1 MPESYELRK
10 MLEEILDDEEIGASK
25 HSKISQSEIRRM
37 LLQRQQKPV
46 TPAADSKYLLGEM
59 LVEQGM
65 ITKAQLEE
73 ALEVQSQRGGKLG
86 SIFVE
91 LGYLQSDKLLEALVK
106 KHGIEGADLFRMKN
120 IDQAM
125 SAIPTSV
132 IIKHRVIPL
141 RIEGRVVKLAMA
153 DPEDAAAV
161 HEVEFMTGRRV
172 EPVIVP
178 SYQMDLAIGC
188 IEENGG
194 KLLLDR
200 AREQTARSPLTIKNM
215 LSHLIHSEASDLLIT
230 AGIPPSVKMHHVLE
244 RMNMPSVTSEQCI
257 AYAKALMTEKQWE
270 RFLQEKELDFAIGY
284 EDLGRFRANAY
295 QQKNTISLAIRRI
308 SNSIPSLTELGLPS
322 WIEELTL
329 RPSGLI
335 IIAAPT
341 GHGKTT
347 SLNAMVDIINTKR
360 KCNIISL
367 EDPVEY
373 IHKPKKSNIN
383 QREVGTDTD
392 SFSEGLKR
400 IFRQAPDVIVIGEM
414 RDMVTFETAITA
426 ASSGHLVLSTMH
438 AQNATAALEGLV
450 GRFPREYQ
458 THVQYQLAEALLLA
472 FSQRL
477 IASQKTNSLVVA
489 YEKLINS
496 YRMKN
501 AIRENKLY
509 QIRAQIQ
516 QDSDDF
522 SSMDISLVRLVKEE
536 KISMDTA
543 LLFAEN
549 IDYVKRMCS

>member
-25 HSKISQSEIRRM
+25 HAKISQSEIRRM
-37 LLQRQQKPV
+37 LLQRQQQAV
-46 TPAADSKYLLGEM
+46 TPASDSKYLLGEM
-59 LVEQGM
+59 LVEQGV
-65 ITKAQLEE
+65 ITKTQLEE

-91 LGYLQSDKLLEALVK
+91 LGYLQPDKLLEVLAK

-120 IDQAM
+120 IDQTM
-125 SAIPTSV
+125 SAIPSSV
-132 IIKHRVIPL
+132 MIKHRVIPL
-141 RIEGRVVKLAMA
+141 RIEGRAVKLAMA
-153 DPEDAAAV
+153 NPEDAAAV

-178 SYQMDLAIGC
+178 SYQMDLAIKC

-215 LSHLIHSEASDLLIT
+215 LSHLIHSGASDLLIT
-230 AGIPPSVKMHHVLE
+230 AGISPSVKMHHVLE

-308 SNSIPSLTELGLPS
+308 SNSIPSLTELGLPN

-477 IASQKTNSLVVA
+477 IPSQKTNSLVVA